1 MAARGPGNPRTAPGP
16 AYTRH
21 PSFRTTRGGAPRR
34 HRIDSPSV
42 TPPRVDA
49 SIATVRRQFEA
60 RASRFARHDAL
71 VREVGRRML
80 ERLSFMRHPTAL
92 LLDLGCGS
100 GACRA
105 ALEQQFPDAR
115 WLGLDLS
122 PAMLGATAA
131 AGWRERLGTWMG
143 RSGQTLRA
151 CASADQL
158 PLADGSVDLVFSNLM
173 LHWHPAP
180 HTVIAEIARVLR
192 TGGLVMFSSYGPD
205 TLRELRA
212 ACATALPASRPMP
225 FVDMHDFGDM
235 LVDSGFEAPVMEVET
250 LRLTFADAPALL
262 AEVRALGGNPR
273 ADRPAALPSGAR
285 ARALLREIECA
296 ADAQARL
303 GLTFEVVIGHG
314 WKAAPRPDVQTIAMP
329 RSRGR

>member
-1 MAARGPGNPRTAPGP
+1 M
-16 AYTRH
+16 
-21 PSFRTTRGGAPRR
+21 
-34 HRIDSPSV
+34 

-60 RASRFARHDAL
+60 RAARFARHDAL

-92 LLDLGCGS
+92 LLDLGCGG

-105 ALEQQFPDAR
+105 ALEQQFPEAR
-115 WLGLDLS
+115 WLGVDLS
-122 PAMLGATAA
+122 PAMLGATATA
-131 AGWRERLGTWMG
+131 SWRERLGAWVG
-143 RSGQTLRA
+143 RGGAALRA
-151 CASADQL
+151 CASAERL
-158 PLADGSVDLVFSNLM
+158 PLADASVDLVFSNLM
-173 LHWHPAP
+173 LHWHPEP

-212 ACATALPASRPMP
+212 ACTTALPSARPMP

-235 LVDSGFEAPVMEVET
+235 LVESGFEAPVMEVET
-250 LRLTFADAPALL
+250 LRLTFANAPALL

-273 ADRPAALPSGAR
+273 ADRPAGLPSGVQAR
-285 ARALLREIECA
+285 GLLRALESG
-296 ADAQARL
+296 ADAQGRL

-314 WKAAPRPDVQTIAMP
+314 WKSAPRPGVQTIAMP